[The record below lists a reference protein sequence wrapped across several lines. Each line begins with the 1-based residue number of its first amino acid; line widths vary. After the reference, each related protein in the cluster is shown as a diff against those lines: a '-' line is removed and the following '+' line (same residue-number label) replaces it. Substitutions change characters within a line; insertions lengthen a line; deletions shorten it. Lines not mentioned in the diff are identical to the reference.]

1 MIVDGRELTEGERI
15 RLMRTIEGEYDMDAV
30 SELPYPK
37 VRVYRC
43 LEGLVGFNDGLQPH
57 TSTDGEPA

>member
-1 MIVDGRELTEGERI
+1 MIVDGRELTAGERL

-43 LEGLVGFNDGLQPH
+43 LEGLVGFNGGLH
-57 TSTDGEPA
+57 ASTDGDMT